1 MINELSVFVSLW
13 LASISEKQTM
23 FSLFKSD
30 PVKKLKKQLAQKQE
44 QAMLAQRSG
53 DIRKFATL
61 TEESQVLADEIKR
74 LES

>member
-1 MINELSVFVSLW
+1 
-13 LASISEKQTM
+13 M

-53 DIRKFATL
+53 DLRKFAAI
-61 TEESQVLADEIKR
+61 TEESDVLMKEIER
-74 LES
+74 LESEKS

>member
-1 MINELSVFVSLW
+1 
-13 LASISEKQTM
+13 M

-53 DIRKFATL
+53 DLRKFAAI
-61 TEESQVLADEIKR
+61 TEESQLLIEDIR
-74 LES
+74 QLESKSAQ